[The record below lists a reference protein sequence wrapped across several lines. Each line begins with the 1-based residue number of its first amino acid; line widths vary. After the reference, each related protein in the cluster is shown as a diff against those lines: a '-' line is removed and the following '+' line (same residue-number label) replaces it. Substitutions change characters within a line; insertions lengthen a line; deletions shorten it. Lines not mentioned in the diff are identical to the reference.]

1 MKVEELIETLGHQ
14 DQDVRRGAVKS
25 LGEIG
30 EDAKD
35 AVSALS
41 KHYRSKIRM
50 FVGVKQRL

>member
-14 DQDVRRGAVKS
+14 DQDVRRGEARS

-30 EDAKD
+30 ADAKD

-41 KHYRSKIRM
+41 KHYRTKISM
-50 FVGVKQRL
+50 FVGV

>member
-35 AVSALS
+35 AVFALS

-50 FVGVKQRL
+50 FVGV